1 MLPRAVSASA
11 PPAPAVLWFV
21 RHGESAANVAREAAF
36 ARDAEEVD
44 MDVRDMDVP
53 LSPLGERQATALG
66 HWFAERPAEERP
78 TVVIASPYMRA
89 RDTAAR
95 VIAAGGTAL
104 GPLAEDESAH
114 DRLVLDE
121 RWREKELGLYY
132 RITYRGVQRRF
143 PEQWALRQEL
153 GLFYYRPPNGESG
166 VDVAFRVRAGLDAIA
181 REYPGERVLVACHQ
195 VTILC
200 ARYVLEG
207 MTEDELHRAW
217 RAYDLANCSV
227 TEYRPEAAGGRL
239 ALRGLNF
246 TVPVGVDG
254 ERSTAEPRRSGAPDG
269 PA

>member
-1 MLPRAVSASA
+1 MPTATLPT
-11 PPAPAVLWFV
+11 PAALWFV

-66 HWFAERPAEERP
+66 QWFAHRPAAERP
-78 TVVIASPYMRA
+78 TVVIASPYQRA
-89 RDTAAR
+89 RETAAR
-95 VIAAGGTAL
+95 IVAAGGTAD
-104 GPLAEDESAH
+104 GPLGDDERAD
-114 DRLVLDE
+114 DRLLLDE
-121 RWREKELGLYY
+121 RFREKELGLYY

-166 VDVAFRVRAGLDAIA
+166 ADVAFRVRAGLDAVA
-181 REYPGERVLVACHQ
+181 REHAGERVLVVCHQ

-200 ARYVLEG
+200 GRYVLER

-227 TEYRPEAAGGRL
+227 TEYRPDAAHGGRL
-239 ALRGLNF
+239 ALRQLGF
-246 TVPVGVDG
+246 TVPVLSEGVPVT
-254 ERSTAEPRRSGAPDG
+254 SEPHPTGGAPVG

>member
-1 MLPRAVSASA
+1 MPAA
-11 PPAPAVLWFV
+11 PAPAALWFV
-21 RHGESAANVAREAAF
+21 RHGESAANVARTAAF
-36 ARDAEEVD
+36 ARDAEEVE

-53 LSPLGERQATALG
+53 LSPLGERQAAALG
-66 HWFAERPAEERP
+66 RWFAERPAAERP
-78 TVVIASPYMRA
+78 TVVIASPYRRA
-89 RDTAAR
+89 RDTAAHL
-95 VIAAGGTAL
+95 VAAGGTAA
-104 GPLAEDESAH
+104 GPLAPDERAG

-121 RWREKELGLYY
+121 RFREKELGLYY

-166 VDVAFRVRAGLDAIA
+166 ADVAFRVRAGLDAVA
-181 REYPGERVLVACHQ
+181 REYAGERVMVVCHQ

-200 ARYVLEG
+200 ARYVLER

-227 TEYRPEAAGGRL
+227 TEYCPRIGGRL
-239 ALRGLNF
+239 ALTRLNF
-246 TVPVGVDG
+246 TVPVSEEG
-254 ERSTAEPRRSGAPDG
+254 EAVTAEPAQTGAPAGAPAG